1 MVKMTDIAAKAGV
14 SQATV
19 SLVLNNRTD
28 GVRISEATRQ
38 RVIAAAR
45 DLGYQRN
52 EVARAM
58 VTGKTRV
65 VGFAAGRND
74 CEENFRALAGV
85 TEGAF
90 EGEYSV
96 KIFPAESVRPDY
108 DLGRA
113 CVEQRLAGLVAQ
125 DLPATL
131 LATVKTNLDR
141 FHIPIVTMGGS
152 DIVSGTLS
160 ILADEVQGATE
171 ALEHLKKLGH
181 RRIGWVEGG
190 PQASCLAPGR
200 ERIFRDAATR
210 TGVAVDDA
218 LIVKGRAED
227 MGGAEEA
234 ARGLLAS
241 AVRPTAVLCCC
252 DRSALMA
259 IRAARKCGLGVPA
272 DLSVVGFGGLTFCE
286 LSDPPLSSVS
296 IPYWRL
302 GRRAAAEI
310 IEYSEKR
317 GGGNGS
323 GWDRDITLPASFV
336 DRASTRPV
344 RG

>member
-65 VGFAAGRND
+65 IGFAAGRHD
-74 CEENFRALAGV
+74 CEESFRALAGV

-96 KIFPAESVRPDY
+96 KIFPVESVRPDY

-125 DLPATL
+125 DLPDRLTA
-131 LATVKTNLDR
+131 AVKANLDR
-141 FHIPIVTMGGS
+141 FRIPMVTMGGS
-152 DIVSGTLS
+152 GDAGGILHV
-160 ILADEVQGATE
+160 LADEVLGAAE
-171 ALEHLKKLGH
+171 ALEHLKKHGH
-181 RRIGWVEGG
+181 SRIGWVEGG
-190 PQASCLAPGR
+190 PQASCLASGR
-200 ERIFRDAATR
+200 EQIFRDAAAR
-210 TGVAVDDA
+210 AGVAIDET
-218 LIVKGRAED
+218 LMVK
-227 MGGAEEA
+227 GGAEMGDTEGA
-234 ARGLLAS
+234 AKKLFGSGAP
-241 AVRPTAVLCCC
+241 PTAILCCC
-252 DRSALMA
+252 DRSALVA
-259 IRAARKCGLGVPA
+259 IRAARQCGLKVPG
-272 DLSVVGFGGLTFCE
+272 DISVVGFGGMTFCD
-286 LSDPPLSSVS
+286 LSDPPLSSVA

-310 IEYSEKR
+310 IELSEKR
-317 GGGNGS
+317 DGNGS
-323 GWDRDITLPASFV
+323 GPAREITLPTGFV
-336 DRASTRPV
+336 DRASTGPA

>member
-1 MVKMTDIAAKAGV
+1 MVKMTDIAARAGV

-28 GVRISEATRQ
+28 GVRISDATRQ

-45 DLGYQRN
+45 ELGYQRN

-65 VGFAAGRND
+65 IGFATGRHD

-96 KIFPAESVRPDY
+96 KVFPVENSRADY

-125 DLPATL
+125 DLPGPL
-131 LATVKTNLDR
+131 LASLKANLDR
-141 FHIPIVTMGGS
+141 FHIPIVTMGGTAGPE
-152 DIVSGTLS
+152 GTLN
-160 ILADEVQGATE
+160 ILADEVTGAAE
-171 ALEHLKKLGH
+171 ALTHLKGLGH
-181 RRIGWVEGG
+181 RRVGWVEGG
-190 PQASCLAPGR
+190 PQASCLSPGR
-200 ERIFRDAATR
+200 ERIFREAAAR
-210 TGVAVDDA
+210 AGVEVDPG
-218 LIVKGRAED
+218 LMVR
-227 MGGAEEA
+227 GGAEMEGTEGA
-234 ARGLLAS
+234 ARAMFGS
-241 AVRPTAVLCCC
+241 SDRPTAVLCCC

-259 IRAARKCGLGVPA
+259 IRAARACGLGVPS

-286 LSDPPLSSVS
+286 LSDPPLSSVV

-302 GRRAAAEI
+302 GRKAAAEI
-310 IEYSEKR
+310 IEHSEKR
-317 GGGNGS
+317 GEGNGS
-323 GWDRDITLPASFV
+323 AWGRELTLAAAFV
-336 DRASTRPV
+336 DRASTGPV
-344 RG
+344 RA

>member
-1 MVKMTDIAAKAGV
+1 MVKMTDIAARAGV

-28 GVRISEATRQ
+28 GVRISDATRQ
-38 RVIAAAR
+38 RVIAAAKE
-45 DLGYQRN
+45 LGYQRN

-65 VGFAAGRND
+65 IGFAAARQD
-74 CEENFRALAGV
+74 CEESFRTLAGV

-96 KIFPAESVRPDY
+96 KVFPVENARADY

-125 DLPATL
+125 DLPGSL
-131 LATVKTNLDR
+131 LAVVKANLDR
-141 FHIPIVTMGGS
+141 FQIPIVAMGGGGGA
-152 DIVSGTLS
+152 DGTLS

-171 ALEHLKKLGH
+171 ALKHLKGLGH
-181 RRIGWVEGG
+181 RRIGWIEGG
-190 PQASCLAPGR
+190 PQASCLATGR
-200 ERIFRDAATR
+200 DRIFREAAA
-210 TGVAVDDA
+210 GAGLPVDDA
-218 LIVKGRAED
+218 LFAK
-227 MGGAEEA
+227 GGANMVDAEEVA
-234 ARGLLAS
+234 GALLGS
-241 AVRPTAVLCCC
+241 PGRPTAVLCCC
-252 DRSALMA
+252 DRSALVI
-259 IRAARKCGLGVPA
+259 IRAARKCGLAVPS

-286 LSDPPLSSVS
+286 LCDPPLSSVV

-302 GRRAAAEI
+302 GRRAAAEV
-310 IEYSEKR
+310 IEHSEKR

-323 GWDRDITLPASFV
+323 SWVREITIPAGFV
-336 DRASTRPV
+336 DRGSTGPV